1 MRQFVV
7 DELSREELGSIDNYL
22 KRNAKASGLGGIF
35 WLPLPESLLGPSQAG
50 HAACGPFLFAIEVRE
65 NSVHFELLVRS
76 QANLHCDCTAYATP
90 EQRDYFLAF
99 IDRLLAEELIR
110 A

>member
-22 KRNAKASGLGGIF
+22 KRHALVSGLGGIF
-35 WLPLPESLLGPSQAG
+35 WLALPESLWGPSQMG

-65 NSVHFELLVRS
+65 SAVHFELLVRS
-76 QANLHCDCTAYATP
+76 KGNLHCVCTAYATP
-90 EQRDYFLAF
+90 AQREFFLAF